1 MQDSTPTLDT
11 VPLNLSQPS
20 SVSKFFRDRKIPLDR
35 VAIVDTRDHTL
46 YIAEDAELSAV
57 HDPYTGDQVEVY
69 EGIQNYIGD
78 YKTLGSSTFHT
89 VFLDPETDQV
99 CDETGLPC
107 KLVPVNLRSWTSAL
121 LELTFGR

>member
-1 MQDSTPTLDT
+1 MEQPPVIDI
-11 VPLNLSQPS
+11 VPINLSQPS

-46 YIAEDAELSAV
+46 YVAEDAEIFAV

-69 EGIQNYIGD
+69 EGIQNFIGD
-78 YKTLGSSTFHT
+78 YGTYGNSTFHT
-89 VFLDPETDQV
+89 VFLDLETGSI
-99 CDETGLPC
+99 CNETGLAC
-107 KLVPVNLRSWTSAL
+107 KLVPVTLRSWTSAL